1 MLHIFTLRVDKEFV
15 NLRRLLTTSTFA
27 DDTAILSRSKC
38 PMQATAQLA
47 LHLIDVE
54 NSHFWRIS
62 DWRIKV
68 NEQKCKHVTFI
79 LNVRCTRR
87 EGVCCINSME
97 ELSSINL
104 SPDPLSTSLT
114 NASAGPEADSFRS

>member
-54 NSHFWRIS
+54 NS
-62 DWRIKV
+62 K
-68 NEQKCKHVTFI
+68 
-79 LNVRCTRR
+79 
-87 EGVCCINSME
+87 
-97 ELSSINL
+97 
-104 SPDPLSTSLT
+104 
-114 NASAGPEADSFRS
+114 